1 LKELSKGVVMRKNRK
16 KKLKITKFEKI
27 LYTVAILLLL
37 MAPVSIVYTKST
49 LSEINF
55 KVEKLKKEIA
65 NREKINE
72 SLEMKINELASLDN
86 IKNVI
91 KKEGLTYNNDNIK
104 NID

>member
-1 LKELSKGVVMRKNRK
+1 
-16 KKLKITKFEKI
+16 
-27 LYTVAILLLL
+27 
-37 MAPVSIVYTKST
+37 MAPISIVFTKST

-55 KVEKLKKEIA
+55 EVEKLKKEIA
-65 NREKINE
+65 TREKTNE

-86 IKNVI
+86 IKDVI

>member
-1 LKELSKGVVMRKNRK
+1 MKAK
-16 KKLKITKFEKI
+16 KKKRLKITKMEKI
-27 LYTVAILLLL
+27 MYVFAIVMLLI
-37 MAPVSIVYTKST
+37 APISIVFTKST

-55 KVEKLKKEIA
+55 RVEKMKKA
-65 NREKINE
+65 VQAKEKTNE

-91 KKEGLTYNNDNIK
+91 KSEGLTYNNDNIK